1 MKYKK
6 QKLSCLL
13 LVVIAFM
20 YRNAQAQLVPPMGE
34 DTLHLSLQ
42 DAENQFLQKNFL
54 LLASRYQV
62 SAADAAIIQAKLYP
76 NPNFSIEQGVYNQ
89 DTKKWFDLSSTGET
103 ALALQQIIILAGK
116 RNKQIDLAKINSQI
130 SLYQFYDLVRTLR
143 YELRS
148 SFYEIY
154 FLRDATGVY
163 DKEIE
168 SLKTLIDVYT
178 TQYNKGNIAFKD
190 LARLQALQFSLQNE
204 RLDLVKQ
211 ATEKQLNLALL
222 TGDTLLRPVVPV
234 MSAGF
239 NEIDV
244 NRLNYPEL
252 VDSAFVNRYDLK
264 TANSQVLLSQSNLA
278 FQKALRTPDLLLG
291 ANYDKAGNYVRNYNA
306 LSVAIDLPFWNRNQ
320 GNIKAAQFQIETNKQ
335 LQSQA
340 ELQVKNE
347 ISTAYKQLLETDRL
361 YKTASLEF
369 TSDYEK
375 LLDGITKGY
384 QNHTISL
391 LEFID
396 YYETYKNSKLELNHL
411 QNNRLDALENLNL
424 ATGTTI
430 LK

>member
-1 MKYKK
+1 MICTYLNVYS
-6 QKLSCLL
+6 Q
-13 LVVIAFM
+13 
-20 YRNAQAQLVPPMGE
+20 
-34 DTLHLSLQ
+34 DTLHITLQ
-42 DAENQFLQKNFL
+42 DAESQFLQKNFL
-54 LLASRYQV
+54 LLASKYQV
-62 SAADAAIIQAKLYP
+62 SSADAAIIQAKLYP
-76 NPNFSIEQGVYNQ
+76 NPNFAIEQGVYNQ

-103 ALALQQIIILAGK
+103 ALTLQQIIILAGK
-116 RNKQIDLAKINSQI
+116 RNKQIDIAKINSQI
-130 SLYQFYDLVRTLR
+130 SLYQFYDLIRTLR

-148 SFYEIY
+148 SFYGIY
-154 FLRDATGVY
+154 FLQDAITVF
-163 DKEIE
+163 DREIE

-178 TQYNKGNIAFKD
+178 AQYNKGNIAFKD

-222 TGDTLLRPVVPV
+222 TGDTLLRPVTPILN
-234 MSAGF
+234 AGF
-239 NEIDV
+239 NEMDV
-244 NRLNYPEL
+244 SRLNYPEL
-252 VDSAFVNRYDLK
+252 VDSALVNRYDLR
-264 TANSQVLLSQSNLA
+264 AAYSQVQLSQSNLA
-278 FQKALRTPDLLLG
+278 LQKALRTPDILLG

-306 LSVAIDLPFWNRNQ
+306 LTVAIDLPFWNRNQ
-320 GNIKAAQFQIETNKQ
+320 GNIKAAQFQIESTRQ

-340 ELQVKNE
+340 DLQVKNE
-347 ISTAYKQLLETDRL
+347 ISNAYRQLLETDKL
-361 YKTASLEF
+361 YKTASLQF

-430 LK
+430 FK

>member
-1 MKYKK
+1 MKHKK

-89 DTKKWFDLSSTGET
+89 YTKKWFDLSSTGET

-244 NRLNYPEL
+244 NKLNYPEL

>member
-1 MKYKK
+1 MNNKK
-6 QKLSCLL
+6 QRLSCLL
-13 LVVIAFM
+13 VIICT
-20 YRNAQAQLVPPMGE
+20 YLNVYSQ
-34 DTLHLSLQ
+34 DTLHITLQ
-42 DAENQFLQKNFL
+42 DAESQFLQKNFL
-54 LLASRYQV
+54 LLASKYQV
-62 SAADAAIIQAKLYP
+62 SSADAAIIQAKLYP
-76 NPNFSIEQGVYNQ
+76 NPNFAIEQGVYNQ

-103 ALALQQIIILAGK
+103 ALTLQQIIILAGK

-130 SLYQFYDLVRTLR
+130 SLYQFYDLIRTLR

-148 SFYEIY
+148 SFYGIY
-154 FLRDATGVY
+154 FLRDAITVF
-163 DKEIE
+163 DREIE
-168 SLKTLIDVYT
+168 SLKTLIDVYAI
-178 TQYNKGNIAFKD
+178 QYNKGNVAFKD

-204 RLDLVKQ
+204 RLDLLKQ
-211 ATEKQLNLALL
+211 ATEKQLNLGLL
-222 TGDTLLRPVVPV
+222 TGDTLLRPVTPV
-234 MSAGF
+234 MNAGF
-239 NEIDV
+239 NEMDI
-244 NRLNYPEL
+244 NKLNYPEL
-252 VDSAFVNRYDLK
+252 VDSALVNRYDLR
-264 TANSQVLLSQSNLA
+264 AAYSQVQFSQSNLA
-278 FQKALRTPDLLLG
+278 LQRALRTPDLLLG

-306 LSVAIDLPFWNRNQ
+306 LTVAIDLPFWNRNQ
-320 GNIKAAQFQIETNKQ
+320 GNIKAAQFQIEAYKE

-347 ISTAYKQLLETDRL
+347 ISNAYRQLLETDKL
-361 YKTASLEF
+361 YKTASLQF

-430 LK
+430 FK

>member
-1 MKYKK
+1 
-6 QKLSCLL
+6 
-13 LVVIAFM
+13 
-20 YRNAQAQLVPPMGE
+20 
-34 DTLHLSLQ
+34 
-42 DAENQFLQKNFL
+42 
-54 LLASRYQV
+54 
-62 SAADAAIIQAKLYP
+62 
-76 NPNFSIEQGVYNQ
+76 Q

-116 RNKQIDLAKINSQI
+116 RNKQIDIAKINSQV

-148 SFYEIY
+148 SFYGIY
-154 FLRDATGVY
+154 FLRDAIGVY
-163 DKEIE
+163 DKEVE

-178 TQYNKGNIAFKD
+178 TQYNKGNVAFKD

-211 ATEKQLNLALL
+211 STEKQSNLALL
-222 TGDTLLRPVVPV
+222 TGDTLLRPVSPV
-234 MSAGF
+234 MDPRF
-239 NEIDV
+239 NEIEV
-244 NRLNYPEL
+244 NRLKYLEL
-252 VDSAFVNRYDLK
+252 VDSAFENRYDLR
-264 TANSQVLLSQSNLA
+264 TAHSQVQLSQSNLA

-306 LSVAIDLPFWNRNQ
+306 LSLAIDLPFWNRNQ
-320 GNIKAAQFQIETNKQ
+320 GNIKAAQFQIEASKQ

-340 ELQVKNE
+340 ELQVRND
-347 ISTAYKQLLETDRL
+347 ISNAYRQLLEADRL
-361 YKTASLEF
+361 YKTASLQF

-411 QNNRLDALENLNL
+411 QNNRLDALEHLNL

-430 LK
+430 FK

>member
-1 MKYKK
+1 
-6 QKLSCLL
+6 
-13 LVVIAFM
+13 M
-20 YRNAQAQLVPPMGE
+20 YSGVCAQ
-34 DTLHLSLQ
+34 DTLHLTLR

-54 LLASRYQV
+54 LLALKYQV
-62 SAADAAIIQAKLYP
+62 NAADAAIIQAKLYP
-76 NPNFSIEQGVYNQ
+76 NPNFAIEQGVYNQ

-103 ALALQQIIILAGK
+103 ALSLQQIIILAGK
-116 RNKQIDLAKINSQI
+116 RNKQVDIAKINSRV

-143 YELRS
+143 YELRN
-148 SFYEIY
+148 SFYGIY
-154 FLRDATGVY
+154 FLHDAITVF

-178 TQYNKGNIAFKD
+178 VQYNKGNVAFKD

-211 ATEKQLNLALL
+211 STDKQLNLSLL
-222 TGDTLLRPVVPV
+222 TGDTLLRPVSPV
-234 MSAGF
+234 MPAGF

-244 NRLNYPEL
+244 SKLSYGEL
-252 VDSAFVNRYDLK
+252 VDSALVNRYDLR
-264 TANSQVLLSQSNLA
+264 TANSVVQLSQSNLA
-278 FQKALRTPDLLLG
+278 LQKALRTPDLLLG

-335 LQSQA
+335 LQSEA
-340 ELQVKNE
+340 ELQVRNE
-347 ISTAYKQLLETDRL
+347 ISNAYRQLLETDKL

-411 QNNRLDALENLNL
+411 QSNRLDALENLNL

-430 LK
+430 FK

>member
-1 MKYKK
+1 MNNKK
-6 QKLSCLL
+6 QRLSCLL
-13 LVVIAFM
+13 VMICTYLNV
-20 YRNAQAQLVPPMGE
+20 YSQ
-34 DTLHLSLQ
+34 DTLHITLQ
-42 DAENQFLQKNFL
+42 DAESQFLQKNFL
-54 LLASRYQV
+54 LLASKYQV
-62 SAADAAIIQAKLYP
+62 SSADAAIIQAKLYP
-76 NPNFSIEQGVYNQ
+76 NPNFAIEQGVYNQ

-103 ALALQQIIILAGK
+103 ALTLQQIIILAGK
-116 RNKQIDLAKINSQI
+116 RNKQIDIAKINSQI
-130 SLYQFYDLVRTLR
+130 SLYQFYDLIRTLR

-148 SFYEIY
+148 SFYGIY
-154 FLRDATGVY
+154 FLQDAITVF
-163 DKEIE
+163 DREIE

-178 TQYNKGNIAFKD
+178 AQYNKGNIAFKD

-222 TGDTLLRPVVPV
+222 TGDTLLRPVTPILN
-234 MSAGF
+234 AGF
-239 NEIDV
+239 NEMDV
-244 NRLNYPEL
+244 SRLNYPEL
-252 VDSAFVNRYDLK
+252 VDSALVNRYDLR
-264 TANSQVLLSQSNLA
+264 AAYSQVQLSQSNLA
-278 FQKALRTPDLLLG
+278 LQKALRTPDILLG

-306 LSVAIDLPFWNRNQ
+306 LTVAIDLPFWNRNQ
-320 GNIKAAQFQIETNKQ
+320 GNIKAAQFQIESTRQ

-340 ELQVKNE
+340 DLQVKNE
-347 ISTAYKQLLETDRL
+347 ISNAYRQLLETDKL
-361 YKTASLEF
+361 YKTASLQF

-430 LK
+430 FK

>member
-1 MKYKK
+1 MNNKK

-13 LVVIAFM
+13 VIICT
-20 YRNAQAQLVPPMGE
+20 YLNVYSQ
-34 DTLHLSLQ
+34 DTLHITLQ
-42 DAENQFLQKNFL
+42 DAESQFLQKNFL
-54 LLASRYQV
+54 LLASKYQV
-62 SAADAAIIQAKLYP
+62 SSADAAIIQAKLYP
-76 NPNFSIEQGVYNQ
+76 NPNFAIEQGVYNQ

-103 ALALQQIIILAGK
+103 ALTLQQIIILAGK
-116 RNKQIDLAKINSQI
+116 RNKQIDIAKINSQI
-130 SLYQFYDLVRTLR
+130 SLYQFYDLIRTLR

-148 SFYEIY
+148 SFYGIY
-154 FLRDATGVY
+154 FLRDAITVF
-163 DKEIE
+163 DREIE

-178 TQYNKGNIAFKD
+178 IQYNKGNVAFKD

-204 RLDLVKQ
+204 RLDLLKQ
-211 ATEKQLNLALL
+211 ATEKQLNLSLL
-222 TGDTLLRPVVPV
+222 TGDTLLRPVTPV
-234 MSAGF
+234 MNAGF
-239 NEIDV
+239 NEMDV
-244 NRLNYPEL
+244 NKLNYPEL
-252 VDSAFVNRYDLK
+252 VDSALINRYDLR
-264 TANSQVLLSQSNLA
+264 AAYSQVQLSQSNLA
-278 FQKALRTPDLLLG
+278 LQRALRTPDLLLG

-306 LSVAIDLPFWNRNQ
+306 LTVAIDLPFWNRNQ
-320 GNIKAAQFQIETNKQ
+320 GNIKAAQFQIEAYKE

-347 ISTAYKQLLETDRL
+347 ISNAYRQLLETDKL
-361 YKTASLEF
+361 YKTASLQF

-430 LK
+430 FK

>member
-130 SLYQFYDLVRTLR
+130 SLYQFYDMVRTLR

-244 NRLNYPEL
+244 NKLNYPEL

-320 GNIKAAQFQIETNKQ
+320 GNIRAAQFQIEANKQ
-335 LQSQA
+335 LQSEA

-375 LLDGITKGY
+375 LLEGITKGY

>member
-1 MKYKK
+1 MNNKK
-6 QKLSCLL
+6 QRLSCLL
-13 LVVIAFM
+13 VIICTSLNV
-20 YRNAQAQLVPPMGE
+20 YSQ
-34 DTLHLSLQ
+34 DTLHITLQ
-42 DAENQFLQKNFL
+42 DAESQFLQKNFL
-54 LLASRYQV
+54 LLASKYQV
-62 SAADAAIIQAKLYP
+62 SSADAAIIQAKLYP
-76 NPNFSIEQGVYNQ
+76 NPNFAIEQGVYNQ

-103 ALALQQIIILAGK
+103 ALTLQQIIILAGK
-116 RNKQIDLAKINSQI
+116 RNKQIDIAKINSQI

-148 SFYEIY
+148 SFYGIY
-154 FLRDATGVY
+154 FLRDAITVF
-163 DKEIE
+163 DREIE

-178 TQYNKGNIAFKD
+178 TQYNKGNVAFKD

-211 ATEKQLNLALL
+211 ATEKQLNLSLL
-222 TGDTLLRPVVPV
+222 TGDTLLRPVTPV
-234 MSAGF
+234 MNAGF
-239 NEIDV
+239 NEMDV
-244 NRLNYPEL
+244 NKLNYPEL
-252 VDSAFVNRYDLK
+252 VDSALINRYDLR
-264 TANSQVLLSQSNLA
+264 AAYSQVQLGQSNLA
-278 FQKALRTPDLLLG
+278 LQKALRTPDLLLG

-306 LSVAIDLPFWNRNQ
+306 LTVAIDLPFWNRNQ
-320 GNIKAAQFQIETNKQ
+320 GNIKAAQFQIEAYKE

-347 ISTAYKQLLETDRL
+347 ISNAYRQLLETDKL
-361 YKTASLEF
+361 YKTASLQF